1 MGIDPDVS
9 PQHLHPKRAYDKSPQ
24 GAIALK
30 LATIIGQDG
39 RPQIGALINNDKAVA
54 LLQAGIVAMEGAPT
68 PYFNSMLSFLQAGA
82 EAQYKAY
89 LVQDFVADQ
98 KPAAAIVPA
107 SRATF
112 LSPVPIPESVRDAMS
127 FEEHIINSIRVVGL
141 GSFAKI
147 DEMLERWFGR
157 RRSLAYL
164 LNKAWYERPLYY
176 KSNRFSVVGHGAVVR
191 MPAYTQQFDYEL
203 EWGIIVGKGG
213 RDIPLSTAR
222 DHIAGYTIFNDFSAR
237 DIQMKEMKGRLGPA
251 KGKDFD
257 TGNSI
262 GPWLVTPDDIPD
274 PYNLTMTARVNG
286 EEWSRG
292 TTSDMHW
299 TFEKII
305 SYISQSETLYPGE
318 FIGSGTCSGKLG
330 KGSGLELG
338 RTLNAGDVVELEVE
352 KIGVLRNRIAP
363 PVTNAPPRVPAKR

>member
-1 MGIDPDVS
+1 V
-9 PQHLHPKRAYDKSPQ
+9 
-24 GAIALK
+24 K
-30 LATIIGQDG
+30 LATVIGPDG
-39 RPQIGALINNDKAVA
+39 LPQIGVLIHEDKSIA
-54 LLQAGIVAMEGAPT
+54 LLQAGLVALEGAPSPHFT
-68 PYFNSMLSFLQAGA
+68 NMLAFLQDGA

-89 LVQDFVADQ
+89 VVQDFVASQGSDDTVM
-98 KPAAAIVPA
+98 PV
-107 SRATF
+107 SGTTF
-112 LSPVPIPESVRDAMS
+112 LSPIPIPESVRDAMA
-127 FEEHIINSIRVVGL
+127 FEEHIVNSIRIAGL
-141 GSFAKI
+141 GPFAKI
-147 DEMLERWFGR
+147 DELLENWFGR
-157 RRSLAYL
+157 RRSLAYR
-164 LNKAWYERPLYY
+164 LNREWYKRPVYY

-191 MPAYTQQFDYEL
+191 MPAYTKQFDYEL
-203 EWGIIVGKGG
+203 EWGVIIGKGG
-213 RDIPLSTAR
+213 RDIPLATAR

-257 TGNSI
+257 TGNAI
-262 GPWLVTPDDIPD
+262 GPWLVTSDDLPD

-318 FIGSGTCSGKLG
+318 FIGSGTCSGRLG
-330 KGSGLELG
+330 KGSGMELG
-338 RTLNAGDVVELEVE
+338 RSLKAGDVVELEVE

-363 PVTNAPPRVPAKR
+363 PAKGTLRKRTRKR